1 MERRNRSLEA
11 LERLQ
16 YIDSLELEQ
25 RATSLADWVNEYI
38 GDLSADNLDLEM
50 VDLKRLSELF
60 YKNIN
65 FLKQHQID
73 IKSQLDSHNKIKQ
86 FLK

>member
-1 MERRNRSLEA
+1 MERRNRSIKA

-16 YIDSLELEQ
+16 YIDSLDIEDK
-25 RATSLADWVNEYI
+25 ASSLVNWVKEYI
-38 GDLSADNLDLEM
+38 NDLSADNLDLEM
-50 VDLKRLSELF
+50 DDLKRLSELF

-73 IKSQLDSHNKIKQ
+73 IKSQLDSHNKIKE
-86 FLK
+86 FLR